1 MRLGYPEKQQK
12 KHGSMQKH
20 ILSKGSTRI
29 FGAGVRIFVA
39 RPSSFMPSSTG
50 SENAKKYIP
59 NLRVPFYAGSANKPS
74 MAAG

>member
-1 MRLGYPEKQQK
+1 
-12 KHGSMQKH
+12 MQKH

-39 RPSSFMPSSTG
+39 RPSSIMPSSTG